1 MGSDP
6 PARVPELSPLPYP
19 IPTPAPR
26 DTGRVGIRV
35 IKRTDAGRLRGL
47 LTENRTWLQP
57 WEATF
62 PGGGGAVPGSVPLA
76 PVIRTLRAQ
85 QRAGA
90 AVSFVITYD
99 DEVCGQLSVSD
110 ISGGALRSASI
121 GYWVSQ
127 HLAGRGIVPTAVA
140 LAIDYA
146 FEELRLHRIEICIR
160 PENAASLRVV
170 QKLGMRYEGRRERYI
185 HIAGEWCDHDC
196 FAVTVEDAPWG
207 MLDRLGAP
215 TR

>member
-1 MGSDP
+1 MSSDP
-6 PARVPELSPLPYP
+6 VSQATELSPLPYP
-19 IPTPAPR
+19 ILTPAPR
-26 DTGRVGIRV
+26 TAGRVGIRV
-35 IKRTDAGRLRGL
+35 IRRADAGRLRQL
-47 LTENRTWLQP
+47 LTENRAWLEP

-62 PGGGGAVPGSVPLA
+62 PGGGGAVPGSVPLGPA
-76 PVIRTLRAQ
+76 IRTLKAQ

-90 AVSFVITYD
+90 GITFVITYD
-99 DEVCGQLSVSD
+99 SEVVGQLGMSD
-110 ISGGALRSASI
+110 VSGGALRSASV

-127 HLAGRGIVPTAVA
+127 QLAGRGVVPTAVA

-146 FEELRLHRIEICIR
+146 FGELQLHRIEICIR

-185 HIAGEWCDHDC
+185 HIAGKWCDHDC
-196 FAVTVEDAPWG
+196 FAVTVEEAPRG

-215 TR
+215 RQ